1 PTPEE
6 LSHDY
11 LWRIHKYT
19 PAKGEIVIFNRSQYE
34 DVLAV
39 RVLKLVPDNVWK
51 KRFDHI
57 NAFERMLADEGT
69 TILKFFLHVN
79 KDEQRERLLE
89 RVDDPAKR
97 WKFNPGDLDT
107 RAQWDEY
114 QKAYE
119 AVLEKTSRQWA
130 PWYVIPSDKK
140 WYRNL
145 AISRI
150 MVATLEKLKMK
161 YPQPVEDIE
170 KYRTELGG

>member
-1 PTPEE
+1 

-69 TILKFFLHVN
+69 TILKFFLHVS
-79 KDEQRERLLE
+79 KEEQRERLLE

-107 RAQWDEY
+107 RVQWDEY

-150 MVATLEKLKMK
+150 MVAALEKLKMK
-161 YPQPVEDIE
+161 YPQPAEDIE